1 MKVKNLIIGDIVR
14 IEQERIPMEDYYPS
28 SFDEICNLPSYEKES
43 LFYKVGNRAI
53 DLIHPGCYKIIKEQE
68 EYPDNLRNKKFVML
82 EQPFSDLSIRH
93 TISRSDAI
101 LVYRNRRVK

>member
-14 IEQERIPMEDYYPS
+14 IEQERISMEDYYPS

-43 LFYKVGNRAI
+43 LFYKIRNRAI
-53 DLIHPGCYKIIKEQE
+53 DLIHPGCKIIKEQE

-82 EQPFSDLSIRH
+82 EQPFSDLSVRQS
-93 TISRSDAI
+93 ISRRDAI

>member
-14 IEQERIPMEDYYPS
+14 IEQERISMEDYYPS
-28 SFDEICNLPSYEKES
+28 SFDEECNLPSYERES
-43 LFYKVGNRAI
+43 LFYKIGNRAI
-53 DLIHPGCYKIIKEQE
+53 DIVHPGCYKIIKEQE

-82 EQPFSDLSIRH
+82 EKPFSDLSIRH
-93 TISRSDAI
+93 TISRRDAI